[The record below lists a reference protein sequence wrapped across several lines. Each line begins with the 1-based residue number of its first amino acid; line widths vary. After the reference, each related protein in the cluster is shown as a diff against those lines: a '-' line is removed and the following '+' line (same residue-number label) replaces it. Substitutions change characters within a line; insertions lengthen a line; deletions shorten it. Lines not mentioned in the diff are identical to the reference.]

1 MKRCC
6 ELVYWKHDD
15 GWDVFRK
22 SDCYKLDDQW
32 IPSWFDT
39 ALIEDYPTKQ
49 SAIDE
54 MRDWHKFGF
63 CLVSV

>member
-1 MKRCC
+1 MKCC
-6 ELVYWKHDD
+6 SLVYWKHED

-22 SDCYKLDDQW
+22 SDCYELNGKW

-49 SAIDE
+49 KAIDE
-54 MRDWHKFGF
+54 MRDWHKHGF
-63 CLVSV
+63 CLVN